1 MKTLNKSEEV
11 WADKFGEN
19 ISAITRRKIR
29 RLLRLQHRRLRLA
42 TLGGSTSRTRAFSN
56 ARGLDINSPLSAE
69 NHIKT
74 CDFIGISN
82 AVIPTT
88 LRGSTTTSPLIV
100 DTILR
105 QQLDYIII
113 DYGRADHGAP
123 DKS

>member
-1 MKTLNKSEEV
+1 V
-11 WADKFGEN
+11 
-19 ISAITRRKIR
+19 RKI
-29 RLLRLQHRRLRLA
+29 
-42 TLGGSTSRTRAFSN
+42 T
-56 ARGLDINSPLSAE
+56 P
-69 NHIKT
+69 KT

-88 LRGSTTTSPLIV
+88 LGGSKTTSPPIV

-113 DYGRADHGAP
+113 DYGRADRGAP